1 MALCDAN
8 DSQLVIVDVQER
20 LASVIAPESVATMTR
35 GCVLLLDA
43 AAILGVPVLCTE
55 QYPEGLGSTLT
66 AISDHLPANIN
77 TIAKTCFSSASAT
90 EFRQAIQA
98 SGRKQVV
105 LAGIES
111 HVCIL
116 QTAMELAQQGQG
128 VFVVEDAVCA
138 RSPIHHRN
146 AMGRMRQAGIIITN
160 TESVIFEWLRD
171 ASHEHFREISTLLKE
186 ES

>member
-1 MALCDAN
+1 MALCDIN

-20 LASVIAPESVATMTR
+20 LAAVIAPESVASMSR

-55 QYPEGLGSTLT
+55 QYPQGLGSTIT
-66 AISDHLPANIN
+66 AISDHLPATIN
-77 TIAKTCFSSASAT
+77 TLAKTCFSCAGVT
-90 EFRQAIQA
+90 EFRQVIQA

-105 LAGIES
+105 LA
-111 HVCIL
+111 
-116 QTAMELAQQGQG
+116 TAMELAQQGQE

-138 RSPIHHRN
+138 RSPVHHRN

-171 ASHEHFREISTLLKE
+171 ASHEHFREISALLKQ

>member
-1 MALCDAN
+1 MTLCDTR

-20 LASVIAPESVATMTR
+20 LAAVIEAERMAAMVR
-35 GCVLLLDA
+35 GCVLLLDV
-43 AAILGVPVLCTE
+43 AAILEVPVLCTE
-55 QYPEGLGSTLT
+55 QYPGGLGTTVT
-66 AISDHLPANIN
+66 AISDHLPANTSRIP
-77 TIAKTCFSSASAT
+77 KTCFSGASAAD
-90 EFRQAIQA
+90 FRQAVLN

-116 QTAMELAQQGQG
+116 QTAMELAQQGQA

-138 RSPIHHRN
+138 RHALHHRN
-146 AMGRMRQAGIIITN
+146 AMARMRQAGIVVTN

-171 ASHEHFREISTLLKE
+171 ASHEHFRKISALLKGV
-186 ES
+186 